1 MPTPQQVV
9 GTDGI
14 QPVYDENG
22 LWKIWS
28 MHQIYTGAQGENRF
42 VPKKKDY
49 VIMPETF
56 ETFIVDDLSS
66 DLIPTLVKINPLGML
81 TDGGDV
87 DAILRTRPGVLGDTF
102 RLYYD
107 DKIFPHRLDPDRRIY
122 LPGVDTYK
130 IFRGT
135 LTTEDGQVV
144 SKLYDN
150 TGNFVSEAIPL
161 ELASIDSHNNV
172 QVKFAGPCSCTEALN
187 ESEVVT
193 LVAYSNTGHVVYSKM
208 LTVEKTSTIR
218 SSNISRK
225 YITNIS
231 LKSPFLSESAQD
243 QVDYP
248 LNIVLNTMNFMGV
261 VHYSNGETLELPVDG
276 NKFKLY
282 GLDFA
287 ISSIPDSIRTI
298 SLSYSL
304 SSNEASV
311 GGNENFQNGITRN
324 YKFRVTDPNYGLA
337 AKLQCFPVFVDENNG
352 YQLRW
357 FLTNM
362 ERNTWF
368 EVTDKIHY
376 NPNYGA
382 FNPLLYGTKQTRQVY
397 LNLKDVNPAFK
408 NFNHVQFVEV
418 TLFGAPNVNGAPWTT
433 KSVVDAP
440 NVFGTD
446 RFAKRVS
453 GNTFNLSKQTDDF
466 DTWLTEMY
474 ANTYPLYD
482 SRVEAG
488 PLAPTHFA
496 VTYNGQTTVLPISD
510 WNADI
515 TVAGQVDNFKSV
527 FIRFIRRVGVTDTHL
542 SFASLAIKP

>member
-1 MPTPQQVV
+1 MPNPQHVV

-14 QPVYDENG
+14 APVYDENG
-22 LWKIWS
+22 LWKWWS

-49 VIMPETF
+49 VVIPETF

-81 TDGGDV
+81 TDGGEGDP
-87 DAILRTRPGVLGDTF
+87 ILRTRPSILGETF

-107 DKIFPHRLDPDRRIY
+107 DKVFPHRLDPDRRIY

-150 TGNFVSEAIPL
+150 TGNFISESIPL
-161 ELASIDSHNNV
+161 ELAAIDSHSNV
-172 QVKFAGPCSCTEALN
+172 QVKFAGPCSCTEVLN
-187 ESEVVT
+187 EGEVMT
-193 LVAYSNTGHVVYSKM
+193 LVAYSNTGHVVYSKL
-208 LTVEKTSTIR
+208 LTVERTSTIR

-225 YITNIS
+225 YITHIS
-231 LKSPFLSESAQD
+231 LKSPFMSESAQD

-276 NKFKLY
+276 NKFRLH

-287 ISSIPDSIRTI
+287 VAAIPNSVRTI
-298 SLSYSL
+298 SLTYVL

-324 YKFRVTDPNYGLA
+324 YKFRVTDPNYGLS
-337 AKLQCFPVFVDENNG
+337 AKLQPFPVWQDELNG
-352 YQLRW
+352 YTLRW

-362 ERNTWF
+362 ERSTWF
-368 EVTDKIHY
+368 EVTDKVRF
-376 NPNYGA
+376 NPQYGA
-382 FNPLLYGTKQTRQVY
+382 FSPLLYGVKQTRQVY

-408 NFNHVQFVEV
+408 NFNHVQFVDI
-418 TLFGAPNVNGAPWTT
+418 TLFGPPNSAGPAWTT
-433 KSVVDAP
+433 KSKIEAP

-446 RFAKRVS
+446 RGARKINTGRINLAK
-453 GNTFNLSKQTDDF
+453 LDDAYE
-466 DTWLTEMY
+466 TWLQELY
-474 ANTYPLYD
+474 YNTYPLYD
-482 SRVEAG
+482 SRIEPG
-488 PLAPTHFA
+488 PLLPTHVIVQYGGQQ
-496 VTYNGQTTVLPISD
+496 VTLPLD
-510 WNADI
+510 QWNANVGFTGDL
-515 TVAGQVDNFKSV
+515 DLYKSV
-527 FIRFIRRVGVTDTHL
+527 FLRFIRRIGSNDLQL
-542 SFASLAIKP
+542 SFASLVVKP

>member
-1 MPTPQQVV
+1 MPNPQHVV

-14 QPVYDENG
+14 APVYDENG
-22 LWKIWS
+22 LWKWWS
-28 MHQIYTGAQGENRF
+28 MHQIYTGAQGENRW

-49 VIMPETF
+49 VVIPETF

-81 TDGGDV
+81 TDGGEGDP
-87 DAILRTRPGVLGDTF
+87 ILRTRPSILGETF

-107 DKIFPHRLDPDRRIY
+107 DKVFPHRLDPDRRIY

-150 TGNFVSEAIPL
+150 TGNFISESIPL
-161 ELASIDSHNNV
+161 ELAAIDSHSNV
-172 QVKFAGPCSCTEALN
+172 QVKFAGPCSCTEVLN
-187 ESEVVT
+187 EGEVMT
-193 LVAYSNTGHVVYSKM
+193 LVAYSNTGHVVYSKL
-208 LTVEKTSTIR
+208 LTVERTSTIR

-225 YITNIS
+225 YITHIS
-231 LKSPFLSESAQD
+231 LKSPFMSESAQD

-276 NKFKLY
+276 NKFRLH

-287 ISSIPDSIRTI
+287 VAAIPNSVRTI
-298 SLSYSL
+298 SLTYVL

-324 YKFRVTDPNYGLA
+324 YKFRVTDPNYGLS
-337 AKLQCFPVFVDENNG
+337 AKLQPFPVWQDELNG
-352 YQLRW
+352 YNLRW

-362 ERNTWF
+362 ERSTWF
-368 EVTDKIHY
+368 EVTDKVRF
-376 NPNYGA
+376 NPQYGA
-382 FNPLLYGTKQTRQVY
+382 FSPLLYGVKQTRQVY

-408 NFNHVQFVEV
+408 NFNHVQFVDI
-418 TLFGAPNVNGAPWTT
+418 TLFGPPNSAGPAWTT
-433 KSVVDAP
+433 KSKIEAP

-446 RFAKRVS
+446 RGARKINTGRINLAK
-453 GNTFNLSKQTDDF
+453 LDDTYE
-466 DTWLTEMY
+466 TWLQELY
-474 ANTYPLYD
+474 YNTYPLYD
-482 SRVEAG
+482 SRIEPG
-488 PLAPTHFA
+488 PLLPTHVIVQYGGQQ
-496 VTYNGQTTVLPISD
+496 VTLPLEQ
-510 WNADI
+510 WNANVGFTGDL
-515 TVAGQVDNFKSV
+515 DLYKSV
-527 FIRFIRRVGVTDTHL
+527 FLRFIRRIGSNDLQL
-542 SFASLAIKP
+542 SFASLVVKP

>member
-1 MPTPQQVV
+1 MPNPQHVV

-14 QPVYDENG
+14 APVYDENG
-22 LWKIWS
+22 LWKWWS

-49 VIMPETF
+49 VVIPETF

-81 TDGGDV
+81 TDGGEGDP
-87 DAILRTRPGVLGDTF
+87 ILRTRPSILGETF

-107 DKIFPHRLDPDRRIY
+107 DKVFPHRLDPDRRIY

-150 TGNFVSEAIPL
+150 TGNFISESIPL
-161 ELASIDSHNNV
+161 ELAAIDSHSNV
-172 QVKFAGPCSCTEALN
+172 QVKFAGPCSCTEVLN
-187 ESEVVT
+187 EGEVMT
-193 LVAYSNTGHVVYSKM
+193 LVAYSNTGHVVYSKL
-208 LTVEKTSTIR
+208 LTVERTSTIR

-225 YITNIS
+225 YITHIS
-231 LKSPFLSESAQD
+231 LKSPFMSESAQD

-276 NKFKLY
+276 NKFRLH

-287 ISSIPDSIRTI
+287 VAAIPNSVRTI
-298 SLSYSL
+298 SLTYVL

-324 YKFRVTDPNYGLA
+324 YKFRVTDPNYGLS
-337 AKLQCFPVFVDENNG
+337 AKLQPFPVWQDELNG
-352 YQLRW
+352 YTLRW

-362 ERNTWF
+362 ERSTWF
-368 EVTDKIHY
+368 EVTDKVRF
-376 NPNYGA
+376 NPQYGA
-382 FNPLLYGTKQTRQVY
+382 FSPLLYGVKQTRQVY

-408 NFNHVQFVEV
+408 NFNHVQFVDI
-418 TLFGAPNVNGAPWTT
+418 TLFGPPNSAGPAWTT
-433 KSVVDAP
+433 KSKIEAP

-446 RFAKRVS
+446 RGARKINTGRINLAK
-453 GNTFNLSKQTDDF
+453 LDDTYE
-466 DTWLTEMY
+466 TWLQELY
-474 ANTYPLYD
+474 YNTYPLYD
-482 SRVEAG
+482 SRIEPG
-488 PLAPTHFA
+488 PLLPTHVIVQYGGQQ
-496 VTYNGQTTVLPISD
+496 VTLPLD
-510 WNADI
+510 QWNANVGFTGDL
-515 TVAGQVDNFKSV
+515 DLYKSV
-527 FIRFIRRVGVTDTHL
+527 FLRFIRRIGSNDLQL
-542 SFASLAIKP
+542 SFASLVVKP